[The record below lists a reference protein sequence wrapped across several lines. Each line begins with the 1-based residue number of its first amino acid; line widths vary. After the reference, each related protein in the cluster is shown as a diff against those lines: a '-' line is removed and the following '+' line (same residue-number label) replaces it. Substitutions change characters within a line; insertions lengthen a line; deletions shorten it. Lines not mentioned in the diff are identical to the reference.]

1 MTVNKKYKD
10 SVFRSIFNNEINLLE
25 LYNAIMGTNYKDWSI
40 IEINTLT
47 DVLFAAVKNDISF
60 SVFKKTVVL
69 IEHQSTINE
78 NMPLRMLSYIAD
90 IYEKM
95 TDERIYRHSLI
106 KIPEPEFI
114 VLYNGAAPFP
124 KEKYLKLSDA
134 FEKIGNSSSISLDLI
149 VRVININKGINPEL
163 LYRSK
168 TLDGYATFVAKV
180 REYEKEYPL
189 EEAVRLAV
197 KYCMENGILVDYFKQ
212 NSSEVVNMFSEY
224 NVDIAMKVAREE
236 AMEKGWEEGM
246 EKGIEKGMEKAKNY
260 VLELLAQGLSQEEIK
275 KKIEKISS

>member
-1 MTVNKKYKD
+1 MSVNKKYKD
-10 SVFRSIFNNEINLLE
+10 SLFRSIFNNEINLLE

-47 DVLFAAVKNDISF
+47 DVLFAAMKNDISF
-60 SVFKKTVVL
+60 NVNKKMVIL

-95 TDERIYRHSLI
+95 TDERIYKNSLI
-106 KIPEPEFI
+106 KIPEPKFI
-114 VLYNGAAPFP
+114 VLYNGTSPFP

-134 FEKIGNSSSISLDLI
+134 FEKIDSNSSISLDLI
-149 VRVININKGINPEL
+149 ARVININKEYNPEL
-163 LYRSK
+163 MRRSK

-180 REYEKEYPL
+180 REYEKEYPF
-189 EEAVRLAV
+189 EEAVKLAV

-212 NSSEVVNMFSEY
+212 NSTEVVNMFTEY

-236 AMEKGWEEGM
+236 
-246 EKGIEKGMEKAKNY
+246 GIEKGQNHI
-260 VLELLAQGLSQEEIK
+260 LELMAQGLSYEEIK
-275 KKIEKISS
+275 KKIEETSK